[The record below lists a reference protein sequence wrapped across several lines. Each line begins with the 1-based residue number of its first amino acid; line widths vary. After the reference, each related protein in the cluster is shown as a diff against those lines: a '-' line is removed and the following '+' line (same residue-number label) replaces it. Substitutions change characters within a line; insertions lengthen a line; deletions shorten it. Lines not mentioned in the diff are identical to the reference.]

1 MENALRFLPKEQV
14 EEYVEIDK
22 RMKPEDLV
30 YGKHSLNICGTVI
43 SFVSMFLREVND
55 TNEMYKMCNEFNN
68 QKNELNSDYLTGQDE
83 EIDGVIENAWLVYNN
98 QLKLLDDYMLKNK
111 QRTSTK
117 QIPLEK
123 LFKPGS
129 SLSPLSI

>member
-30 YGKHSLNICGTVI
+30 YGKHSLNIHGTVI
-43 SFVSMFLREVND
+43 SFVSIFLREVND

-98 QLKLLDDYMLKNK
+98 QLKLLDDYILKNK

-117 QIPLEK
+117 QISLEK

>member
-30 YGKHSLNICGTVI
+30 YGKHSLNIHGTVI
-43 SFVSMFLREVND
+43 SFVSIFLREVND

-98 QLKLLDDYMLKNK
+98 QLKLLDDYMLENK

>member
-30 YGKHSLNICGTVI
+30 YGKHSLNIHGTVI
-43 SFVSMFLREVND
+43 SFVSIFLREVND

-83 EIDGVIENAWLVYNN
+83 EIDGVIESAWLVYNN

>member
-30 YGKHSLNICGTVI
+30 YGKHSLNIHGTVI
-43 SFVSMFLREVND
+43 SFVSIFLREVND

-68 QKNELNSDYLTGQDE
+68 EKNELNSDYLAGQDE

-98 QLKLLDDYMLKNK
+98 QLKLLDDYMLKHK

>member
-30 YGKHSLNICGTVI
+30 YGKHSLNIYGTVI
-43 SFVSMFLREVND
+43 SFASMFLREVND

-68 QKNELNSDYLTGQDE
+68 EKNELNSDYLAGQDE

>member
-30 YGKHSLNICGTVI
+30 YGKHSLNIHGTVI
-43 SFVSMFLREVND
+43 SFVSIFLREVND

-83 EIDGVIENAWLVYNN
+83 EIDGVIESAWLVYNN
-98 QLKLLDDYMLKNK
+98 QLKLLDDYMLKHK

>member
-30 YGKHSLNICGTVI
+30 YGKHSLNIHGTVI
-43 SFVSMFLREVND
+43 SFVSIFLREVND

-98 QLKLLDDYMLKNK
+98 QLKLLDDYMLKHK

>member
-30 YGKHSLNICGTVI
+30 YGKHSLNIHGTVI
-43 SFVSMFLREVND
+43 SFVSIFLREVND

>member
-14 EEYVEIDK
+14 EEYVETDK

-30 YGKHSLNICGTVI
+30 YGKHSLNIHGTVI
-43 SFVSMFLREVND
+43 SFVSIFLREVND

>member
-30 YGKHSLNICGTVI
+30 YGKHSLNIHGTVI
-43 SFVSMFLREVND
+43 SFVSIFLREVND

-68 QKNELNSDYLTGQDE
+68 EKNELNSDYLAGQDE